1 MAPPLTLDELRA
13 AVDAGEIDTVLL
25 CLADMQGRL
34 QGKRLMA
41 RHFVDDVVSHG
52 AESSTMIGGSRLNGV
67 RPRLGL
73 RATPLRR

>member
-1 MAPPLTLDELRA
+1 MAPPLSLDELRA

-41 RHFVDDVVSHG
+41 RHFVDDVV
-52 AESSTMIGGSRLNGV
+52 ATA
-67 RPRLGL
+67 PR
-73 RATPLRR
+73 RATTCSPSTSR